1 MLKSLNALFQRD
13 LDKLSTELSEYKNEN
28 QLWVINKHISNSAG
42 NLALHICGNLQ
53 YYIGTIL
60 GNSDYIRNRELEF
73 SSSAIP
79 LNRIK
84 EEIINTKEVVNSV
97 LPTITPVTLQQNYP
111 IEIFGHPM
119 TTEFSLLHL
128 STHLSYHL
136 GQINYHR
143 RLLSTH

>member
-1 MLKSLNALFQRD
+1 MTNSLNTLFQRD
-13 LDKLSTELSEYKNEN
+13 LDKVTTELSEYKEEN
-28 QLWVINKHISNSAG
+28 QIWVINKHISNSAG

-53 YYIGTIL
+53 YYVGTIL

-73 SSSAIP
+73 SSSSVP

-84 EEIINTKEVVNSV
+84 KEIIITKEVVNSI
-97 LPTITPVTLQQNYP
+97 LTTITPATLQQGYP

-119 TTEFSLLHL
+119 TTEFFLLHL